1 MNSDIIAR
9 LFVMFMGAGVLEDV
23 AKAFVCT
30 LGIDQS
36 DFFTF
41 HWQYCKTDQMPES
54 HHLMSQALYVLR
66 IISGM
71 LCGER
76 PNKILLNLL
85 NSHEQSH
92 DFSKSR
98 YFHLLMDLRK
108 TITEQEKEDKRR
120 YRFVDNSRRFQLVYN
135 ELDPK
140 DVDRRD
146 WDLMIQMLSQF
157 FERKIPTNPFDRQG
171 EDWHNPRK
179 VFWLVYMVML
189 LTTSGRD
196 VLKMAEAS
204 SLIELR
210 RLMDEYV
217 DDGFLEEFSIII
229 ANSGDAVD
237 SCDFGKFETVSQQHI
252 QLGSRLHPCSSAPFL
267 QRADASKAAASDSF
281 AFIYQSHLKPN
292 FLFEIQERFFSTRIP
307 EFVVVCLLKLIAQV
321 NQSEFFMGT
330 WRFDSENQR
339 GTNGLLSLALFCFE
353 TLTSMIQNFA
363 TGEPNRFLLILLQA
377 YAEVESCRGS
387 DEEKLVIL
395 QKWRD
400 IFQSTYDG
408 MVHSSDSD
416 KNDWDIHIQNLS
428 GFFGRD
434 IPSNPLQAANH
445 KDAFWLIELALILSG
460 DGFDIAKMAEVS
472 SWSDLRAAMNRYKHT
487 RPAKVFLQQF
497 QAIIEKTGP
506 KSASGFDD
514 DNDDS
519 SDDDSSD
526 DDSSDDDSSDDG
538 YEKFRATTRDL
549 FSVLI
554 RR

>member
-1 MNSDIIAR
+1 MNFDFITR

-41 HWQYCKTDQMPES
+41 HWQYCKTDQMLES

-66 IISGM
+66 IILGM

-76 PNKILLNLL
+76 PNKLLLNLL

-98 YFHLLMDLRK
+98 YFHLLMNLRK

-120 YRFVDNSRRFQLVYN
+120 YRFVDNSRRFLQVYN

-171 EDWHNPRK
+171 EDSHNPRK

-229 ANSGDAVD
+229 ANSGDAFD
-237 SCDFGKFETVSQQHI
+237 SCDLGKFETVSQQHI

-267 QRADASKAAASDSF
+267 QRADASKAAASDPF
-281 AFIYQSHLKPN
+281 PKSHLRPE
-292 FLFEIQERFFSTRIP
+292 FLFEIEERFFSAGLK

-321 NQSEFFMGT
+321 VQSQFFMGT
-330 WRFDSENQR
+330 WWFDSENQR
-339 GTNGLLSLALFCFE
+339 GTNRLLGLALFCFE
-353 TLTSMIQNFA
+353 TLTSMIQNF
-363 TGEPNRFLLILLQA
+363 TTVEPNRFLLILLQA

-395 QKWRD
+395 RKWRD

-416 KNDWDIHIQNLS
+416 RNDWDIHIHNLS
-428 GFFGRD
+428 DFFGRE
-434 IPSNPLQAANH
+434 ILSNPFQAANH

-472 SWSDLRAAMNRYKHT
+472 SWGDLRAAMNKYKHT

-497 QAIIEKTGP
+497 QAIIEKTGL
-506 KSASGFDD
+506 KRASGSDD
-514 DNDDS
+514 EG
-519 SDDDSSD
+519 SDDDGSD
-526 DDSSDDDSSDDG
+526 DDGSEDS
-538 YEKFRATTRDL
+538 
-549 FSVLI
+549 
-554 RR
+554 